1 MQKIVDPSTGEPVIA
16 EFLLPGKRG
25 APPGIG
31 GPPGG
36 VLYLRPAP
44 GVVLSPHTRG
54 PVVETIETRGDAFD
68 PASPSAAGSLVL
80 NGRGVAAGR
89 SLGDVAMVDVAP
101 TLARLLGLG
110 APRQAQGT
118 PIPRVLTEPGPG
130 TGAGASQTR

>member
-1 MQKIVDPSTGEPVIA
+1 
-16 EFLLPGKRG
+16 
-25 APPGIG
+25 
-31 GPPGG
+31 
-36 VLYLRPAP
+36 
-44 GVVLSPHTRG
+44 
-54 PVVETIETRGDAFD
+54 VVETIETRGDAFD

-130 TGAGASQTR
+130 TDAQASQTR